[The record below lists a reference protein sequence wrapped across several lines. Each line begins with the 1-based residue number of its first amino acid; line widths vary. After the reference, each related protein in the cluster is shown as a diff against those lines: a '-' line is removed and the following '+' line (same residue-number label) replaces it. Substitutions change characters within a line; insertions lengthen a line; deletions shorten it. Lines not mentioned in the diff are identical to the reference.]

1 VPLTADLKSAINS
14 CLQGAL
20 DVSLR
25 SASLNNLQKA
35 RLLDIMLW
43 AGEYI
48 HRSESGRF
56 SSRSSLENHLI
67 RQSPSRRSA
76 YQKPQIKSCTTLPP
90 ESTDIA

>member
-1 VPLTADLKSAINS
+1 MNSANS

-20 DVSLR
+20 EVSLR

-48 HRSESGRF
+48 HRAELQLF
-56 SSRSSLENHLI
+56 SSPDSLESKFGT
-67 RQSPSRRSA
+67 QSTAPRSA
-76 YQKPQIKSCTTLPP
+76 YQKPQVKTRTTLLPQ
-90 ESTDIA
+90 